1 MSFYLNLTEGKE
13 IKLQIR
19 PSEIDDSVDYEFY
32 NMHKNL
38 FSIIKKKVYLF
49 YFWLFQ
55 VPAVA

>member
-38 FSIIKKKVYLF
+38 FSIIKNKINKLF
-49 YFWLFQ
+49 F
-55 VPAVA
+55 